1 MYYTRQQADCQQFFR
16 DGARVESNLCP
27 FRRDA
32 LANPCFFAICQCH
45 SLPLSP
51 ERTGKS
57 LFFRYLPVSLFT
69 SFAGMHWQ
77 ILVFSLFAS
86 ASPFFTRQVALAN
99 LRFSPFCQ
107 CIPIFHSSSRTGKS
121 SFFPFLPVHRPN
133 NTPPLFQSA
142 TEQQINPLNANSSPI
157 EIQ

>member
-69 SFAGMHWQ
+69 SFAEAHWQ

-86 ASPFFTRQVALAN
+86 VTLHLFRRDALAN
-99 LRFSPFCQ
+99 PCFFAICQ

-121 SFFPFLPVHRPN
+121 SFFSILPVHPHFSLVKSHWQIFVF
-133 NTPPLFQSA
+133 PLFASA
-142 TEQQINPLNANSSPI
+142 SAK
-157 EIQ
+157 